1 MISINSICN
10 RDEAILGGKDSA
22 GQLSLERGERIEAMA
37 RAEHRIGARV
47 DFEGSLMVRAAAS
60 PANPS
65 GRSHRVTRNVTFHG
79 RLFEEGKMLA
89 LAHALETRLEVWQQ
103 HPSIA

>member
-1 MISINSICN
+1 MVTNFTGHPGLTL
-10 RDEAILGGKDSA
+10 RA
-22 GQLSLERGERIEAMA
+22 GF
-37 RAEHRIGARV
+37 
-47 DFEGSLMVRAAAS
+47 FETPSRSSPSNYFG

-89 LAHALETRLEVWQQ
+89 LAHALENRLEVWQQ